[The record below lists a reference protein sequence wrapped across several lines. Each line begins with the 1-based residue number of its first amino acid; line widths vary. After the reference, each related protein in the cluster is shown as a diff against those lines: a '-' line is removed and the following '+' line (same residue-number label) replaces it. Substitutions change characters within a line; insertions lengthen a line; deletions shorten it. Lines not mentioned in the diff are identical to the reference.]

1 MYLCS
6 YRGSSA
12 PPVLLLNVT
21 LTNPRNSVSEGMSL
35 LTFTRCLQIVSA
47 ASSVSALYQCAGWS
61 WKITAPTLWGCDRSN
76 SALQLMAWF
85 ISVYLDYLNYLPAA
99 SSCVLVLID
108 CNKRLWVWNMVWS
121 VCVKVNMDPYSLN
134 LTFIENRS
142 TQPVDK
148 NTSNVA
154 QKIANWITLKT
165 TPSKFAWNH
174 VNTFKKVNLLAIYST
189 TNTSGIPLLLQCGDH
204 YIIWSCWVPWT
215 K

>member
-76 SALQLMAWF
+76 SALQLVGWF
-85 ISVYLDYLNYLPAA
+85 ISVYLDYVNYLPAA

-108 CNKRLWVWNMVWS
+108 CNKIQTNS
-121 VCVKVNMDPYSLN
+121 AD
-134 LTFIENRS
+134 S
-142 TQPVDK
+142 TVMCKLSHKGKTLQSSTNKAVDQR
-148 NTSNVA
+148 VRERD
-154 QKIANWITLKT
+154 
-165 TPSKFAWNH
+165 
-174 VNTFKKVNLLAIYST
+174 YE
-189 TNTSGIPLLLQCGDH
+189 SGI
-204 YIIWSCWVPWT
+204 WFEAFV
-215 K
+215 